1 MPWFIAVVV
10 AGLGAAIGGVPGFF
24 IGGLLGYV
32 VGREFDIRK
41 RLQELKETQNRLHQ
55 LQVWATEMKA
65 WAEQAY
71 ARMSTDPHPDTGT
84 PDTDT
89 TVTDT
94 PDIDI
99 QPGVPAPV
107 PRPVAS
113 ETQAGARVDVPT
125 PATPAP
131 PDPATRAP
139 HTGGAPPASRAPA
152 EPTPAEPTPAE
163 PTPAEPTPA
172 EPTPAEPTPVPAE
185 PTPAEPTPAEPTPVP
200 AEPTPAEPT
209 PVPAEPTP
217 VSAEPTPARA
227 EATGAREPV
236 TPATA
241 AESWSDDADTVAA
254 GRVAPPRRPFNPLNR
269 LVGAAKEWITT
280 GNAPVKV
287 GVLVSLIGVG
297 LLLREASRRGVI
309 NITIEMRLIAV
320 VLFGLALL
328 AIGWRLRHKN
338 PVYGLSLQGGS
349 VAMLY
354 LTTYASFAVYDVLP
368 AAPAAVL
375 VIVVTVGAGFL
386 SVAQDSPPLAVLG
399 IIGGFLAPVLTYTS
413 PDDHVAVF
421 GFYAVL
427 SAAIVAVA
435 WYKTWPQLNLLGL
448 GFTFGIAAFWL
459 WRRFDEDNWAEVQP
473 LIGVLIL
480 LYLAIPVLFAIREAP
495 DLRRPSTAPLVFG
508 TPFLGFGLQYLA
520 VGHTAHGMAVSAASL
535 ALVHGALAVVAHRL
549 GRECRPLAEANVGL
563 GVAFA
568 AIAVPLA
575 FDAHLTAVVWA
586 AQGGLLVWIGCRR
599 TRMLAVAAGGFLQV
613 IAGAAFLGHLLES
626 LPYPQDALP
635 VANEFFLGAAVL
647 AATGLITG
655 RMVHGL
661 RSYLNVEAS
670 VPWLA
675 LVWGAGWWITG
686 GLAEVGYQLSSHR
699 LSVSLCFVVLSFGA
713 ASMFADRL
721 RWPHLHALGVA
732 IGPTLWLAAVASLIS
747 QGLHPL
753 DRYGWAAWPVS
764 LAVFYW
770 FLRAGEDRFLQP
782 GEDRL
787 RPLAGVL
794 HGGAYWLVALLAV
807 SEVYWQ
813 TDRAAEGVWLVVAPA
828 AAGTLLAAAALL
840 GGRWLRWPLLSHRR
854 VYVSACAGPTLLV
867 VAAVVGAACL
877 VSAGDPSPLPYVP
890 LLNPLIVLLAA
901 LVGVVLVW
909 VAAVRSG
916 REEPATGDGPP
927 VRALAVAAG
936 GVAVAT
942 MELARTIHHWW
953 DVPWDPEALIDSTA
967 FQASLS
973 ILWTLIALAAMVA
986 GARSGRRAAWV
997 WGGWWMAVVLVKLL
1011 AADLNNLTAPGRATS
1026 FMVTGVL
1033 LLVVGYVAPVAP
1045 AAPAAAAPAAGP
1057 EPGPQPDRPAA
1068 EVAGFSG
1075 IDGEWLTD
1083 RFMRWLTGG
1092 NWPARVGVLVS
1103 LVGAGTLLTEAAG
1116 RDLLTSSIETRL
1128 AAVTAGAAVL
1138 LVIGWVQ
1145 RRNRPVYGLS
1155 LQGGGIAL
1163 LHVAVFAGYPVHGV
1177 IGAAPAGVAV
1187 VAVTAVAVVLS
1198 VVQDSRALAVLGI
1211 VGGFLAPVLT
1221 YTSSDDH
1228 ALLFGFY
1235 AILSAAI
1242 VAVAW
1247 FKAWPELNLLGLAST
1262 FGIAAWWLLARFDPD
1277 DWMVVQPLIAVL
1289 VLLYMSIPAI
1299 SARRGAPETH
1309 EMWMHPLVF
1318 GTPFIALGVQQLL
1331 VGHIEYALAVSALAL
1346 ALVQGG
1352 LLAVVRGLGTESR
1365 ELTATYAGLSTV
1377 FVAIAVPLA
1386 LDGSYGATVWAAQ
1399 GALLV
1404 WIGCRRGRLLA
1415 IVGGGV
1421 LQALAGAWFAVRL
1434 SESLPYGPDVAAV
1447 ANEYLLAAAVLAV
1460 AGLVSGWR
1468 MHLASERVGI
1478 DAVVGWLVLGWGT
1491 AWWLTGG
1498 LTEIGSQIP
1507 AHWLPASLVF
1517 VVVSSA
1523 AAVAA
1528 AGPLRWPRLGVL
1540 GLLIPPALVAALVV
1554 SLATQDHPLDRF
1566 GWAAWPVSMAVFYG
1580 CLRPREQALGRLAG
1594 WQHAALHG
1602 DAPASGATRGPIPL
1616 AAWLHAAGFW
1626 MVTVIAVAEVRWQ
1639 VDQVAEGVWPLAV
1652 TTAAAMALAAAP
1664 MAARRGLAW
1673 PFGPHWRT
1681 YTLACSGPLLMVLA
1695 VVAFGA
1701 AVFSDG
1707 DPSPLLFLPVLN
1719 PLGVLVGMQLAASL
1733 AWRRH
1738 AEQQWDHPFEGLVD
1752 ARWSPTL
1759 FALGVIFATAETART
1774 VHHWLNVPWDLESLW
1789 ESTALQTS
1797 LSILWA
1803 VIGLSGMVA
1812 GVRMVRRAVWVA
1824 GASWMA
1830 VVVAKLFLVDLR
1842 NLTALG
1848 RVVSFIVVGVLLLI
1862 VGYLAPVPPAAPD
1875 ESEEP
1880 SEDPAPDEPAT
1891 PEQPAPDE
1899 PATPEQ
1905 PAPGAER

>member
-1 MPWFIAVVV
+1 MTVLATVMG
-10 AGLGAAIGGVPGFF
+10 ALLGAALGGLSGFF
-24 IGGLLGYV
+24 IGGLLGFV
-32 VGREFDIRK
+32 VTRELSVRDQR
-41 RLQELKETQNRLHQ
+41 QSLKEAEARLAR
-55 LQVWATEMKA
+55 LRAWATEMKA
-65 WAEQAY
+65 WSEQAY
-71 ARMSTDPHPDTGT
+71 ARMSSLEDSEESMDPQTGT
-84 PDTDT
+84 DTAPDTDT
-89 TVTDT
+89 
-94 PDIDI
+94 
-99 QPGVPAPV
+99 QQGVSARPEPV

-113 ETQAGARVDVPT
+113 EPQAGARLDISP

-139 HTGGAPPASRAPA
+139 HPAGSTPA
-152 EPTPAEPTPAE
+152 ETTPAETTPAEPTPARAE
-163 PTPAEPTPA
+163 ATPAEPTPA
-172 EPTPAEPTPVPAE
+172 RAEATP
-185 PTPAEPTPAEPTPVP
+185 
-200 AEPTPAEPT
+200 
-209 PVPAEPTP
+209 
-217 VSAEPTPARA
+217 AEPTPARA
-227 EATGAREPV
+227 EATGAPEPV
-236 TPATA
+236 SPEAA
-241 AESWSDDADTVAA
+241 AESWPDDVDAGAA
-254 GRVAPPRRPFNPLNR
+254 SRGAPPRQPLDPIAR
-269 LVGAAKEWITT
+269 LVDAVKKWITT

-309 NITIEMRLIAV
+309 TFTIEMRLIAV
-320 VLFGLALL
+320 TLFGLALL
-328 AIGWRLRHKN
+328 TIGWRLRRKN
-338 PVYGLSLQGGS
+338 PLYGLSLQGGG
-349 VAMLY
+349 VAVLY
-354 LTTYASFAVYDVLP
+354 LTTYTSFAVFDVLP
-368 AAPAAVL
+368 AAPAAVAVL
-375 VIVVTVGAGFL
+375 AVTVGAGFL

-413 PDDHVAVF
+413 PEDHVAVF

-459 WRRFDEDNWAEVQP
+459 WRRFDEDKWADVQP
-473 LIGVLIL
+473 LIAVLIL

-520 VGHTAHGMAVSAASL
+520 VGHTDHGMAVSAAAL
-535 ALVHGALAVVAHRL
+535 VLVHGALAVVAHRL
-549 GRECRPLAEANVGL
+549 GRECRPLAEANIGL
-563 GVAFA
+563 GIAFA
-568 AIAVPLA
+568 VIAVPLA

-599 TRMLAVAAGGFLQV
+599 TRLLAVAAGGFLQV
-613 IAGAAFLGHLLES
+613 MAGAAFLGHLLQS

-635 VANEFFLGAAVL
+635 VANEFFLGAVVL
-647 AATGLITG
+647 AATGLMTG
-655 RMVHGL
+655 RMVHNL
-661 RSYLNVEAS
+661 RGRVNVDAAVS
-670 VPWLA
+670 WLA
-675 LVWGAGWWITG
+675 LVWGAGWWIAG

-699 LSVSLCFVVLSFGA
+699 LAVSLCFVVLSFGA
-713 ASMFADRL
+713 ASLVADRL

-732 IGPTLWLAAVASLIS
+732 IGPTLWLAAGVSLVS
-747 QGLHPL
+747 QGLLHPL
-753 DRYGWAAWPVS
+753 DRYGWVAWPVS

-770 FLRAGEDRFLQP
+770 FLRSGEDRFLRP

-787 RPLAGVL
+787 LQTGEDRFRMLAGVL
-794 HGGAYWLVALLAV
+794 HGGAYWLLALLAV

-813 TDRAAEGVWLVVAPA
+813 TDRAAEGIWLIVVPA
-828 AAGTLLAAAALL
+828 AAGTVLAAAALL
-840 GGRWLRWPLLSHRR
+840 GDRWLRWPLLAHRS
-854 VYVSACAGPTLLV
+854 VYVSACAGPALLFV
-867 VAAVVGAACL
+867 GVVVGVACV

-890 LLNPLIVLLAA
+890 LLNPLIVLLA
-901 LVGVVLVW
+901 VLAGLGAVW
-909 VAAVRSG
+909 VAAARSG
-916 REEPATGDGPP
+916 RDEPAGGEGPP

-936 GVAVAT
+936 GVALAT
-942 MELARTIHHWW
+942 MELARTIHHWRDVRW
-953 DVPWDPEALIDSTA
+953 DAEALVDSTA
-967 FQASLS
+967 FQSSLT

-986 GARSGRRAAWV
+986 GVRSGRRAVWV
-997 WGGWWMAVVLVKLL
+997 WGGRWMAVVLVKLL
-1011 AADLNNLTAPGRATS
+1011 AVDLNSLTAPGRAVS
-1026 FMVTGVL
+1026 FIGTGVL
-1033 LLVVGYVAPVAP
+1033 LLVIGYLAPVAP
-1045 AAPAAAAPAAGP
+1045 GVPAASVPAAGP

-1068 EVAGFSG
+1068 EVATFSG

-1092 NWPARVGVLVS
+1092 NWPVRVGVLVS

-1128 AAVTAGAAVL
+1128 AAVAAGAAVL

-1145 RRNRPVYGLS
+1145 RRNRPAFGLS

-1177 IGAAPAGVAV
+1177 IGAAPAGAVV
-1187 VAVTAVAVVLS
+1187 VAVTAGAVMLS
-1198 VVQDSRALAVLGI
+1198 VVQDSRALAVLGT

-1228 ALLFGFY
+1228 AVLFGFY

-1242 VAVAW
+1242 VVVAW
-1247 FKAWPELNLLGLAST
+1247 FKAWPELNLLGLVSA

-1277 DWMVVQPLIAVL
+1277 DWMAVQPLIAVL

-1331 VGHIEYALAVSALAL
+1331 VGHVDYALAVSALVL

-1386 LDGSYGATVWAAQ
+1386 LDGSYGATVWAVQ

-1434 SESLPYGPDVAAV
+1434 PESLPYGPDVRAV

-1468 MHLASERVGI
+1468 MHLASQRVGI
-1478 DAVVGWLVLGWGT
+1478 HPAVGWLVLVWGT

-1498 LTEIGSQIP
+1498 LVEIGSQIP
-1507 AHWLPASLVF
+1507 EHWLPASLAF
-1517 VVVSSA
+1517 VVVSSG

-1528 AGPLRWPRLGVL
+1528 AGPLRWRRLDAL
-1540 GLLIPPALVAALVV
+1540 GLLIPPTLVAALVV

-1580 CLRPREQALGRLAG
+1580 CLRPREQALGRLAAR
-1594 WQHAALHG
+1594 WHARLHG
-1602 DAPASGATRGPIPL
+1602 DPPASGTARGPVPL

-1626 MVTVIAVAEVRWQ
+1626 MVTVIAGTEVRWQ
-1639 VDQVAEGVWPLAV
+1639 IVEVAEGVWPLAV
-1652 TTAAAMALAAAP
+1652 TTAAAMVLAGAP
-1664 MAARRGLAW
+1664 MAARRWLAW
-1673 PFGPHWRT
+1673 PFGVHWRT
-1681 YTLACSGPLLMVLA
+1681 YTLACSGPLLIVLA
-1695 VVAFGA
+1695 AVVLGA
-1701 AVFSDG
+1701 GAFSDG
-1707 DPSPLLFLPVLN
+1707 DPSPLLYLPVAN
-1719 PLGVLVGMQLAASL
+1719 PLGVLVGMQLAVLL

-1738 AEQQWDHPFEGLVD
+1738 AEQQWDHPFQGVVD

-1759 FALGVIFATAETART
+1759 FVLGVILATAETART
-1774 VHHWLNVPWDLESLW
+1774 VHHWLDVPWDVESLW
-1789 ESTALQTS
+1789 ESAALQTS

-1803 VIGLSGMVA
+1803 VIGLSGMVV
-1812 GVRMVRRAVWVA
+1812 GVRMARRAVWVA

-1830 VVVAKLFLVDLR
+1830 VVVAKLFVVDLQ

-1880 SEDPAPDEPAT
+1880 SEDPAPDEPT
-1891 PEQPAPDE
+1891 
-1899 PATPEQ
+1899 TPEQ
-1905 PAPGAER
+1905 PAPGGER

>member
-1 MPWFIAVVV
+1 MPWLIAVAA

-32 VGREFDIRK
+32 VGRELDIRK
-41 RLQELKETQNRLHQ
+41 RLRELEETQNRLHH

-65 WAEQAY
+65 WSEQTY
-71 ARMSTDPHPDTGT
+71 ARMSSLGDSEESMDPQPG
-84 PDTDT
+84 TDT
-89 TVTDT
+89 APSTDT
-94 PDIDI
+94 QQGASARPE
-99 QPGVPAPV
+99 PV

-113 ETQAGARVDVPT
+113 EPQAAARVDVPA

-139 HTGGAPPASRAPA
+139 HPADSTPT
-152 EPTPAEPTPAE
+152 EPTPTEPTPTE
-163 PTPAEPTPA
+163 PTPTEPTP
-172 EPTPAEPTPVPAE
+172 T
-185 PTPAEPTPAEPTPVP
+185 
-200 AEPTPAEPT
+200 
-209 PVPAEPTP
+209 
-217 VSAEPTPARA
+217 RA
-227 EATGAREPV
+227 EATGAPEPV
-236 TPATA
+236 SPEAA
-241 AESWSDDADTVAA
+241 AESWSDDDAGAA
-254 GRVAPPRRPFNPLNR
+254 SRGAPPRQPLDPITR
-269 LVGAAKEWITT
+269 LVSAVTKWITT

-309 NITIEMRLIAV
+309 TFTIEMRLIAV
-320 VLFGLALL
+320 TLFGLALL
-328 AIGWRLRHKN
+328 TLGWRLRRKN
-338 PVYGLSLQGGS
+338 PLYGLSLQGGG
-349 VAMLY
+349 VAVLY
-354 LTTYASFAVYDVLP
+354 LTTYTSFGVFDVLP
-368 AAPAAVL
+368 AAPAAVAVL
-375 VIVVTVGAGFL
+375 AVTVGAGFL
-386 SVAQDSPPLAVLG
+386 SIAQDSPPLAVLG

-413 PDDHVAVF
+413 PEDHVAVF

-459 WRRFDEDNWAEVQP
+459 WRRFDEDKWADVQP
-473 LIGVLIL
+473 LIAVLIL

-495 DLRRPSTAPLVFG
+495 DLRRPSTVPLVFV

-520 VGHTAHGMAVSAASL
+520 VGHTDHGMAVSAAAL
-535 ALVHGALAVVAHRL
+535 ALVHGVLAVVAYRL
-549 GRECRPLAEANVGL
+549 GRECRPLAESYIGL

-568 AIAVPLA
+568 VIAVPLV

-599 TRMLAVAAGGFLQV
+599 TRVLALAVGGALQV
-613 IAGAAFLGHLLES
+613 MAGIAFLGHLQQS
-626 LPYPQDALP
+626 LPYPQDTLP

-647 AATGLITG
+647 AGTGLMTG

-661 RSYLNVEAS
+661 RGRINVEPS

-675 LVWGAGWWITG
+675 LVWGSVWWIAG
-686 GLAEVGYQLSSHR
+686 GLAEVGYQLASHR

-713 ASMFADRL
+713 ASLFADRL
-721 RWPHLHALGVA
+721 RWPHLHTLGAA
-732 IGPTLWLAAVASLIS
+732 IAPTLWLAALVSLIS
-747 QGLHPL
+747 QELHPL

-770 FLRAGEDRFLQP
+770 FLRTREDRFLQT
-782 GEDRL
+782 GEDRF
-787 RPLAGVL
+787 RMLAGIL
-794 HGGAYWLVALLAV
+794 HGGAYWLLALLAV
-807 SEVYWQ
+807 SEVSWQ
-813 TDRAAEGVWLVVAPA
+813 TDRAAEGVWLIVVPA
-828 AAGTLLAAAALL
+828 AAGTVLAAAALL
-840 GGRWLRWPLLSHRR
+840 GGRWLRWPLLAHRR
-854 VYVSACAGPTLLV
+854 VYVSACAGPALLF
-867 VAAVVGAACL
+867 VAVAVGVACL
-877 VSAGDPSPLPYVP
+877 VSPGDPSPLPYVP

-901 LVGVVLVW
+901 LMWVGSVW
-909 VAAVRSG
+909 IAAARSG
-916 REEPATGDGPP
+916 RDEPAGGEGPP
-927 VRALAVAAG
+927 VWALPVAAG
-936 GVAVAT
+936 GVALAT
-942 MELARTIHHWW
+942 MELARTVHHWRDVRW
-953 DVPWDPEALIDSTA
+953 DAEALINSTA
-967 FQASLS
+967 FQSSLT

-986 GARSGRRAAWV
+986 GARSGRRAVWV
-997 WGGWWMAVVLVKLL
+997 WGGRWMAVVLVKLL
-1011 AADLNNLTAPGRATS
+1011 AVDLNSLTAPGRAVS
-1026 FMVTGVL
+1026 FIGMGVL
-1033 LLVVGYVAPVAP
+1033 LLVIGYLAPVAP
-1045 AAPAAAAPAAGP
+1045 GAPAAAAPAAGP

-1092 NWPARVGVLVS
+1092 NWPARVGVLVA

-1145 RRNRPVYGLS
+1145 RRNRPAFGLS

-1177 IGAAPAGVAV
+1177 IGAAPAAVAV
-1187 VAVTAVAVVLS
+1187 VAVTAGAVVLS

-1221 YTSSDDH
+1221 YTNSGDH
-1228 ALLFGFY
+1228 VLLFGFY

-1247 FKAWPELNLLGLAST
+1247 FKAWPELNLLGLVST

-1277 DWMVVQPLIAVL
+1277 DWMAVQPLVAVL
-1289 VLLYMSIPAI
+1289 VLLYLSIPAI

-1318 GTPFIALGVQQLL
+1318 GMPFIALGVQQLL
-1331 VGHIEYALAVSALAL
+1331 VGHVDYALAVSALVL

-1365 ELTATYAGLSTV
+1365 ELAATYAGLGTV

-1434 SESLPYGPDVAAV
+1434 PESLPYGPDVRAV
-1447 ANEYLLAAAVLAV
+1447 ANEYLLAAALLAV

-1468 MHLASERVGI
+1468 MYLASQRI
-1478 DAVVGWLVLGWGT
+1478 DIHPAVGWLVLGWGT

-1498 LTEIGSQIP
+1498 LVEIGSQIP
-1507 AHWLPASLVF
+1507 EHWLPASLAF
-1517 VVVSSA
+1517 VVVSSG

-1528 AGPLRWPRLGVL
+1528 AGPLRWPRLDAL
-1540 GLLIPPALVAALVV
+1540 GLLIPLALVAALVV
-1554 SLATQDHPLDRF
+1554 SLSTQDHPLDRF
-1566 GWAAWPVSMAVFYG
+1566 GWAAWPVSLAVFYG
-1580 CLRPREQALGRLAG
+1580 CLRPREQVLGRLAAR
-1594 WQHAALHG
+1594 WHARLYG
-1602 DAPASGATRGPIPL
+1602 DPPASGTARGPVPL
-1616 AAWLHAAGFW
+1616 AAGLHAAGFW
-1626 MVTVIAVAEVRWQ
+1626 IVAVIAGMEVRWQ
-1639 VDQVAEGVWPLAV
+1639 IVEVAEGVWPLAV
-1652 TTAAAMALAAAP
+1652 TTAAAMVLAGAP
-1664 MAARRGLAW
+1664 MAARRWLAW
-1673 PFGPHWRT
+1673 PFGTHWRT
-1681 YTLACSGPLLMVLA
+1681 YTLACSGPLLIVLA
-1695 VVAFGA
+1695 VVVLGA

-1707 DPSPLLFLPVLN
+1707 DPSPLLYLPVAN
-1719 PLGVLVGMQLAASL
+1719 PLGVLVGMQLAVSL
-1733 AWRRH
+1733 AWRRQ
-1738 AEQQWDHPFEGLVD
+1738 AEQQWDHPFQGLVD

-1759 FALGVIFATAETART
+1759 FVLGLILATAETART
-1774 VHHWLNVPWDLESLW
+1774 MHHWLDVPWDLESLW
-1789 ESTALQTS
+1789 ESAALQTS

-1803 VIGLSGMVA
+1803 VIALSGMVA
-1812 GVRMVRRAVWVA
+1812 GVRMARRAVWVA
-1824 GASWMA
+1824 GTSWMA
-1830 VVVAKLFLVDLR
+1830 VVVAKLFVVDLR

-1862 VGYLAPVPPAAPD
+1862 VGYLAPVPPAGSD
-1875 ESEEP
+1875 ETDEEP

-1891 PEQPAPDE
+1891 PEQPAPGQHS
-1899 PATPEQ
+1899 ASEQ
-1905 PAPGAER
+1905 PAPGQRSASEQPAPGGEQ